1 MIRYFRRRAARR
13 ALEGAKRRAL
23 DRSLDKV
30 NAALPFFR
38 EVDRLLAESWDEP
51 GRTERIRSA
60 TARLNEHNAAID
72 RLASA
77 RLRISRRLERS
88 TR

>member
-13 ALEGAKRRAL
+13 ALEGAKRRVL

-30 NAALPFFR
+30 NAALPFLR
-38 EVDRLLAESWDEP
+38 EADRILAEPWDAP
-51 GRTERIRSA
+51 GRTERLRSA
-60 TARLNEHNAAID
+60 VARLNAHNAEID
-72 RLASA
+72 HLASV
-77 RLRISRRLERS
+77 RRRISRRLERS

>member
-1 MIRYFRRRAARR
+1 VIRHFRRRAARR

-23 DRSLDKV
+23 GRSLDKV

-38 EVDRLLAESWDEP
+38 EVDRLLAEPWDAP
-51 GRTERIRSA
+51 GRTERLRAA
-60 TARLNEHNAAID
+60 TARLNAHNAAIE
-72 RLASA
+72 RLVST